1 MVASFRGVSHWF
13 IELIGRDDPRSD
25 PARRDNGELA
35 ELLWL
40 GFRAA
45 VGSATW
51 MDAVALLR
59 ALD

>member
-35 ELLWL
+35 ELLWP
-40 GFRAA
+40 GSCAAA
-45 VGSATW
+45 VAATW
-51 MDAVALLR
+51 MDAVAPLR